1 MVMYDG
7 DPSRCKTLAD
17 DLGLTVPV
25 LSDPSGEV
33 FSRFNPDA
41 DTPESAFIAE
51 GMTVHTLDVIWYPG
65 LVEEILYGEEDR

>member
-7 DPSRCKTLAD
+7 STQANMDLAVE
-17 DLGLTVPV
+17 LGLNFPI

-41 DTPESAFIAE
+41 DTPESAFIDK
-51 GMTVHTLDVIWYPG
+51 GMVVHTLDVIWYPG
-65 LVEEILYGEEDR
+65 LVEDILYGEDPE